1 MIPLP
6 AACLFIVTLVWQSD
20 YCLHEAR
27 VVNPPQGVA
36 VFEAL
41 RHSFTFTN
49 AVCAR
54 GTCTNF
60 SSRMRRRN
68 LKALDLGRDRDTKA
82 DRLFKVFDLGAD
94 ARGSTRRGT
103 SSKCRERTA
112 EEPREDDTI
121 GSGEHARAS
130 LTVKVEASA
139 GSSHDLNEPQ
149 ETSMQEE
156 LQEEDEEALGFILDA
171 AANQTVAD
179 LVRPARKPS
188 MPALTKE
195 EVQEVFRRKEHTNED
210 NPPPTLKKRSRSRK
224 RRKRSHRREETPLSD
239 L

>member
-1 MIPLP
+1 
-6 AACLFIVTLVWQSD
+6 
-20 YCLHEAR
+20 
-27 VVNPPQGVA
+27 
-36 VFEAL
+36 
-41 RHSFTFTN
+41 
-49 AVCAR
+49 
-54 GTCTNF
+54 
-60 SSRMRRRN
+60 MRRRN

-195 EVQEVFRRKEHTNED
+195 EVQEAEAAWRVEGSARAGFKVFRRKEHTNED

-224 RRKRSHRREETPLSD
+224 RRKRSHRTGPHATAKLAVFQLARHETNTQRGKACGRNWRRREETPLSD

>member
-1 MIPLP
+1 
-6 AACLFIVTLVWQSD
+6 
-20 YCLHEAR
+20 
-27 VVNPPQGVA
+27 
-36 VFEAL
+36 
-41 RHSFTFTN
+41 
-49 AVCAR
+49 
-54 GTCTNF
+54 
-60 SSRMRRRN
+60 MRRRN

-224 RRKRSHRREETPLSD
+224 RRKRSHRTGPHATAKLAVFQLARHETNTQRGKACGRNWRRREETPLSD